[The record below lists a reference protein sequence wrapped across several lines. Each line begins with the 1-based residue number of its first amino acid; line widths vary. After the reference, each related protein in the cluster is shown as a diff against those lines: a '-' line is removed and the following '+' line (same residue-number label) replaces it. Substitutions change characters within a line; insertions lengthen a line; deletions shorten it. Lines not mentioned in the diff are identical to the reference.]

1 MKILKEKLA
10 ENIKYIII
18 SFFIITLV
26 VILFGGKIWEKIP
39 NYTTHVGNND
49 VEQFLYNIPENCVIS
64 QDFSYD
70 EEFDFITLS
79 FSDHDQRIEG
89 KTVITVKNTETEE
102 VVYYDE
108 IENHDIHYGEF
119 VKIQWDEESKK
130 DKLYNISLFEV
141 GVSDVSVG
149 VYGYPVEEK
158 GAVINGKMSEYALS
172 IGIRSYTNVYR
183 QLAGFTVAVAGI
195 MLVAVFWAVYKENF
209 SEEKLFL
216 FLAVPLGIIYLSFLS
231 ANPVHDGGTH
241 LAKVYHY
248 SNVLLG
254 KEEMDDRGHV
264 YLFKDEAELFNSLYS
279 ETYRENELTQQYWE
293 IRNDKSR
300 ISLQED
306 MVQAHEYRETSA
318 SSFLEYFPGVLGM
331 TLGRLLGGSAG
342 FNILLSKIFFYI
354 FYVICCYFSI
364 KIVPNRKSIFA
375 FTALLPMAVYQAV
388 GITYDS
394 IIVAGMLLI
403 IAFWCKARTK
413 QLETGEWMVIVG
425 LAFLLG
431 SCKGGFYAIVLA
443 LFMTLPKSKTPK
455 KAKWCIAII
464 LSAAIAF
471 FMTSFSTYLPY
482 LRNLVP
488 TEAESSVMQVENAAV
503 DVVEMIPEKE
513 IPAYGIMYIFEEPVQ
528 LIKII
533 ANTLLEKFDYYLGS
547 LIGYR
552 MAWSDML
559 TPWFIIIM
567 FVLLLIGAGLWGK
580 EEKEPCFTSA
590 EKCVTGGL
598 VIASVLAFHMLMLIE
613 TPVGSTIINGV
624 QGRYFIAWLPLI
636 LMITSGKEIVI
647 EKVKVKRLY
656 FYFSVASAF
665 YFYFFLINIFGLK

>member
-1 MKILKEKLA
+1 MKILKEKLT
-10 ENIKYIII
+10 ENTKYIII

-26 VILFGGKIWEKIP
+26 VLLFGGRIWEKIP

-79 FSDHDQRIEG
+79 FSDHDRSIEG

-108 IENHDIHYGEF
+108 IENHDIHYGQF

-149 VYGYPVEEK
+149 VYGYPAEEK
-158 GAVINGKMSEYALS
+158 GAVINGKISEYALS

-183 QLAGFTVAVAGI
+183 QLVGFTVAAAGI
-195 MLVAVFWAVYKENF
+195 MLVAAFWAVYKEKF
-209 SEEKLFL
+209 AEEKLFL

-231 ANPVHDGGTH
+231 INPVHDGGTH

-254 KEEMDDRGHV
+254 KDEMDDRGYV
-264 YLFKDEAELFNSLYS
+264 YLFEDEAELFNRLYS

-342 FNILLSKIFFYI
+342 FNILLSKICFYI

-394 IIVAGMLLI
+394 IIVAGMLLV

-413 QLETGEWMVIVG
+413 QLKTGEWLVIVG

-455 KAKWCIAII
+455 KAKWCVAII

-488 TEAESSVMQVENAAV
+488 TEAESSVIQVENAAV
-503 DVVEMIPEKE
+503 DVVEMVPEKE

-528 LIKII
+528 LVKII

-567 FVLLLIGAGLWGK
+567 FVLLLIGAGLWVK

-647 EKVKVKRLY
+647 EKVKLKRLY
-656 FYFSVASAF
+656 FYFSVASVF